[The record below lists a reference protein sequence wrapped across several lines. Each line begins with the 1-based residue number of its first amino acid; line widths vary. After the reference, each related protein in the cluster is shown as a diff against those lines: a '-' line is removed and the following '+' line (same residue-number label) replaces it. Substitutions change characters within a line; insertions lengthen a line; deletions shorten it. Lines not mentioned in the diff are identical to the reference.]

1 MWKGRKNKTVVP
13 HERVHSLDF
22 VWWDDRLS
30 KFKART
36 AGLGIS
42 QPYYIDER
50 RDMSSFD
57 MQAAG
62 HGEYSRS
69 LVVRLRSAESIDSH
83 RALATRKDK
92 GRNLQNG
99 QGYDNKHTIRAEFE
113 SVRNTVEEKLTDDS
127 LLRTWDG
134 SIRKCELPDRKFVG
148 SLH

>member
-1 MWKGRKNKTVVP
+1 MHVKGKKNKTVVP

-50 RDMSSFD
+50 RDMSSLTCNLR
-57 MQAAG
+57 AVVNTR
-62 HGEYSRS
+62 ES

-83 RALATRKDK
+83 RALATQ
-92 GRNLQNG
+92 GG
-99 QGYDNKHTIRAEFE
+99 QGKGHAERA
-113 SVRNTVEEKLTDDS
+113 R
-127 LLRTWDG
+127 
-134 SIRKCELPDRKFVG
+134 I
-148 SLH
+148 